1 MTETKERPFEL
12 FGKTVKIDA
21 HLADGTVAVF
31 LTINYKDGR
40 PFEVFINTAN
50 PQLNEHMAVMT
61 LLISRMLQ
69 GGFSL
74 EVIAEDLFSV
84 ESAFTGHMAAGGFH
98 PSLAAR
104 IGRELK
110 NANLQPELDFTD
122 TDL

>member
-1 MTETKERPFEL
+1 MNRITDRPFEL
-12 FGKTVKIDA
+12 FGKTVKIEA
-21 HLADGTVAVF
+21 HLSEGPVTVF
-31 LTINYKDGR
+31 LTINYQDGR

-74 EVIAEDLFSV
+74 QVIAEDLLSV
-84 ESAFTGHMAAGGFH
+84 ESAFTGHLARGGFH

-104 IGRELK
+104 IGRELLD
-110 NANLQPELDFTD
+110 ANPQPELN
-122 TDL
+122 LGEAE